1 MNANYIYEYLPRT
14 YTAKYEI
21 YWGFCFLSSSEFQS
35 ILEKWLRQ
43 WTYDYWALLVYWNT
57 SSKARVSLVSRAD
70 AIAFLWFLCF
80 LLTPSTEALPLRPP
94 SIRSIA
100 DLQPSEPNNYH
111 LLIPGYLISAKF
123 MSFLG
128 WFHQRN
134 YYSCSA
140 MRSWSFMIDIGTF
153 NNICTYIIYI

>member
-1 MNANYIYEYLPRT
+1 MINSNSIHTMNANYIYEYLPRT

-21 YWGFCFLSSSEFQS
+21 YWGVCFLSSSEFQS

-111 LLIPGYLISAKF
+111 LLIPGYPHFCQIHVVFGMISPTKLL
-123 MSFLG
+123 FLLR
-128 WFHQRN
+128 HEV
-134 YYSCSA
+134 
-140 MRSWSFMIDIGTF
+140 MIIHYWYRDF
-153 NNICTYIIYI
+153 